1 MYRSSV
7 FRMIRPVALSWFVS
21 AASVFLLSWC
31 LYVMEWEAAGSEM
44 AVRLV
49 YFVSCLAGGFL
60 AGREFRERRLLWG
73 IFCGIL
79 YALILLTVSQLTGGL
94 GSSSIP
100 EIAVIFAICA
110 GGGAAGSFFS

>member
-7 FRMIRPVALSWFVS
+7 FRMIRSVALSWLVS
-21 AASVFLLSWC
+21 AVSVLLLSWC
-31 LYVMEWEAAGSEM
+31 LYVMKWEAAGSET

-49 YFVSCLAGGFL
+49 YFLSCLAGGFL

-73 IFCGIL
+73 ILCGIL

-94 GSSSIP
+94 GSSSAL
-100 EIAVIFAICA
+100 ELAVIFAVCA
-110 GGGAAGSFFS
+110 GGGAAGSFFR

>member
-7 FRMIRPVALSWFVS
+7 FRLIRTVAFAWLVS
-21 AASVFLLSWC
+21 AAAVFLLSWC
-31 LYVMEWEAAGSEM
+31 LYVMKWEAAGSEM

-49 YFVSCLAGGFL
+49 YFFSCLAGGFL

-73 IFCGIL
+73 ILCGLL

-94 GSSSIP
+94 GSSSIL

-110 GGGAAGSFFS
+110 AGGAAGSFFS